1 MLPASIVV
9 LEPRTCVA
17 ARLIEPT
24 LAKTQRSTAIKLPPG
39 NDRTSK
45 STFALTLWIAAPMRT
60 APNAINCLFI
70 GCPVHRSILGATW
83 VSSVMR
89 QSKHRLSNVVSD
101 KCDGIRW
108 RSCRY
113 HRGHPSDATYV
124 SAHASVTDD
133 TRRPFARRYRKS
145 LLGYKCSRGDS
156 PRGFASR
163 ARGAISS
170 SGRGFFDWPGCSYI
184 RVLARRRRP
193 RGVTPV
199 RLPDSVRCHVLWQS
213 APHSP

>member
-1 MLPASIVV
+1 
-9 LEPRTCVA
+9 
-17 ARLIEPT
+17 
-24 LAKTQRSTAIKLPPG
+24 
-39 NDRTSK
+39 
-45 STFALTLWIAAPMRT
+45 
-60 APNAINCLFI
+60 
-70 GCPVHRSILGATW
+70 
-83 VSSVMR
+83 MR

-124 SAHASVTDD
+124 SAHASATDD

-170 SGRGFFDWPGCSYI
+170 SGRGFFDWPG
-184 RVLARRRRP
+184 LL
-193 RGVTPV
+193 
-199 RLPDSVRCHVLWQS
+199 RLVELFGLLPSLDDG
-213 APHSP
+213 APEA